1 MRQQFAF
8 AVLASVMACGQLFA
22 QTGTVSV
29 SPFFAGQRSSATPG
43 AVFFSGNPIFSGNR
57 RLSLFDRTP
66 FLNPFGYGRGRFG
79 RNHFGRGRFAYTRA
93 GYGRNVNFG
102 DSSMWTDYFGSGYG
116 YLYSVNP
123 QSTPPSNPY
132 PEEYRVKGKLAN
144 DVDVLTG
151 KSSQSTYGDQ
161 EAAPSTPEPKP

>member
-1 MRQQFAF
+1 M
-8 AVLASVMACGQLFA
+8 VCGQLFA
-22 QTGTVSV
+22 QTATVSV
-29 SPFFAGQRSSATPG
+29 SPFFAGQRRSPTPG
-43 AVFFSGNPIFSGNR
+43 SFFFSGNPNLGGNH

-66 FLNPFGYGRGRFG
+66 FLNPFFYGRSRFG
-79 RNHFGRGRFAYTRA
+79 RNHFARDRFGVGRA
-93 GYGRNVNFG
+93 GYGRTVNFG
-102 DSSMWTDYFGSGYG
+102 DSAMWTDYFGNGYG
-116 YLYSVNP
+116 YLYSINP